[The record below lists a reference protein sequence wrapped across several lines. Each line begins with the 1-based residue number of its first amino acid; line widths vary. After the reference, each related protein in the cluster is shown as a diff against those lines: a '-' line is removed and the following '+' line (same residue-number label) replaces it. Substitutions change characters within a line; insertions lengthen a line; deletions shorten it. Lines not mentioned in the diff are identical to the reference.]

1 MSRTLFAA
9 SLTVWMSVVLSIDLP
24 TAAGTVATIWLVA
37 GYLSR
42 RIQRADSVSARN
54 PERSSS

>member
-9 SLTVWMSVVLSIDLP
+9 SLTVWMSVVLSMSLP
-24 TAAGTVATIWLVA
+24 TAAGTVAAIWLVA

-42 RIQRADSVSARN
+42 RYQFGDSVSVRD
-54 PERSSS
+54 PERSSG

>member
-9 SLTVWMSVVLSIDLP
+9 SLTVWMSVVLSMDLP
-24 TAAGTVATIWLVA
+24 TAAGAVAVIWLVA

-42 RIQRADSVSARN
+42 RIQLADSVSERN
-54 PERSSS
+54 PERSLN